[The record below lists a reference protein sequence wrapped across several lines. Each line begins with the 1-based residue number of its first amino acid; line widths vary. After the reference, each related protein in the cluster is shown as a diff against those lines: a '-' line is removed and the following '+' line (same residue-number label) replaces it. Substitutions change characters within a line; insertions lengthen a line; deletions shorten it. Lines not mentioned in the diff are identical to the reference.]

1 MTDLKNIVQNRE
13 IIYDVFNVTISVV
26 IICNLKRI
34 HSSGEYKDF
43 SGFILKTWQCV
54 ETFD

>member
-26 IICNLKRI
+26 IICNLKKI
-34 HSSGEYKDF
+34 HSSENQESIKLLVDLF
-43 SGFILKTWQCV
+43 
-54 ETFD
+54 